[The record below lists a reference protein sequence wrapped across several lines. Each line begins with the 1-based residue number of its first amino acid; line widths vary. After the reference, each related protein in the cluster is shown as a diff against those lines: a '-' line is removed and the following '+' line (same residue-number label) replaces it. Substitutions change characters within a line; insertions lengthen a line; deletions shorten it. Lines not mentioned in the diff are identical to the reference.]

1 MSTERVFART
11 RCAPD
16 RTARS
21 KPCTSIFSRS
31 TDLDSGTRLSS
42 VHTSTCLFRITEAA
56 FFLYCLSKNSL
67 LGGRTEAKSEDAVT
81 CSVIWPAASPRAISK
96 YLMPERFPIRW
107 RQIFMASGLGS
118 KIQTS
123 GIDRSCKRD
132 PIQLPRLAPT
142 SITNAGE
149 RLKLTGKI
157 EKRDLLM
164 ARSLR
169 GEHAASQ

>member
-1 MSTERVFART
+1 
-11 RCAPD
+11 
-16 RTARS
+16 
-21 KPCTSIFSRS
+21 
-31 TDLDSGTRLSS
+31 
-42 VHTSTCLFRITEAA
+42 
-56 FFLYCLSKNSL
+56 
-67 LGGRTEAKSEDAVT
+67 
-81 CSVIWPAASPRAISK
+81 
-96 YLMPERFPIRW
+96 
-107 RQIFMASGLGS
+107 MASGLGS

-157 EKRDLLM
+157 ENRDLLI

-169 GEHAASQ
+169 GELPGSKGGFETRARALLAWMIRVRMGGGRAPMSRRMRALSLVHSRCGAANEGYARAG

>member
-1 MSTERVFART
+1 M
-11 RCAPD
+11 
-16 RTARS
+16 
-21 KPCTSIFSRS
+21 
-31 TDLDSGTRLSS
+31 
-42 VHTSTCLFRITEAA
+42 
-56 FFLYCLSKNSL
+56 
-67 LGGRTEAKSEDAVT
+67 
-81 CSVIWPAASPRAISK
+81 SK
-96 YLMPERFPIRW
+96 YLTPERFPIRC

-157 EKRDLLM
+157 ENSDLSM

-169 GEHAASQ
+169 GEHGGGQCLDDASHARHDFRE